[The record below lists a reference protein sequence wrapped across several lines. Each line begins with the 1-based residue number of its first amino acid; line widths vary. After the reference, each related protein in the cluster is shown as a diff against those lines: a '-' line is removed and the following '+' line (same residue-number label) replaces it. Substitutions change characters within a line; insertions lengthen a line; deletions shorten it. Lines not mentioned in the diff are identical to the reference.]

1 MSSPGLNGDAILSTN
16 IVRSDVAAARHKQA
30 GTPRFRLLV
39 LNYLGQMRRTVLLA
53 SLSMFGVTAAELL
66 SPWPLKV
73 LIDHIL
79 LDKPAEGWLAGLA
92 GLVSDSPSMAVGG
105 TALSVVLIALL
116 RGVCAASQLFH
127 TSRLGYELS
136 GLLQRQ
142 LFDHLQRLSLGF
154 HSRARAG
161 ELLTKVTSDTKNLR
175 DIFADSLLD
184 TSAQLFTL
192 LGMTVM
198 MVLMNWWL
206 SLVVLAS
213 FPALA
218 CAVYLFSRRIKLLSR
233 NQRKLESAIAARIT
247 EGLATLPLVQA
258 FGRERYERERFA
270 ATSEETLE
278 ESIRAVRLEAAGT
291 RAIEIISAAGI
302 AAVVLFGGLQALRGS
317 VSPGELLIF
326 ITYVT
331 NMYKPVRSLARL
343 STRFSK
349 GMVSAERIAEILD
362 AEPEVIDRRTAVPA
376 SSLRGRIEFRA
387 VSFDYGAGKSAL
399 RDVSFAIPAGQ
410 RVALVGASGAGKST
424 IVSLLLR
431 FYDPRQG
438 SILIDG
444 VDIRDYQRESLRQQI
459 GVVLQDSLL
468 LSATV
473 RENIVYADPAASAA
487 EVEAAARL
495 ANAHDFVMGLP
506 QGYDTPIGERG
517 ATLSGGQRQRLSLA
531 RALIK
536 QPAIL
541 ILDEPTSAMDA
552 ESARLVEDALSQNRV
567 GQTTLVIAHHFV
579 SMDRFD
585 QILVLRDG
593 VIAEQGTDAELRAN
607 RGFYYELSRLQERPA
622 HDDSHRRMLS
632 RHREQAAR

>member
-1 MSSPGLNGDAILSTN
+1 
-16 IVRSDVAAARHKQA
+16 
-30 GTPRFRLLV
+30 
-39 LNYLGQMRRTVLLA
+39 MRRSVILA
-53 SLSMFGVTAAELL
+53 SVAMLGVTAADLL

-73 LIDHIL
+73 LIDNVL
-79 LDKPAEGWLAGLA
+79 LGKPASGPLAGLTGLA
-92 GLVSDSPSMAVGG
+92 GGHEGLAVAGV
-105 TALSVVLIALL
+105 ALSVILIALL

-136 GLLQRQ
+136 ALLQRQ

-154 HSRARAG
+154 HSRARSG

-184 TSAQLFTL
+184 TGAQLLTL
-192 LGMTVM
+192 VGMAATM
-198 MVLMNWWL
+198 IFMNWRL

-213 FPALA
+213 FPVLA
-218 CAVYLFSRRIKLLSR
+218 CAVYLFSRQIKLLSR
-233 NQRKLESAIAARIT
+233 NQRKLEGVIAARIS

-258 FGRERYERERFA
+258 FGRERYEREQFA
-270 ATSEETLE
+270 ATSAETLE
-278 ESIRAVRLEAAGT
+278 ESIRAVRTEAAGT

-302 AAVVLFGGLQALRGS
+302 AAVVLFGGLQALRGT

-349 GMVSAERIAEILD
+349 GVVSAERIGEILD
-362 AEPEVIDRRTAVPA
+362 AEPEVVDRRFAVPA
-376 SSLRGRIEFRA
+376 SSLRGRVEFRGVA
-387 VSFDYGAGKSAL
+387 FDYGDGKAAL
-399 RDVSFAIPAGQ
+399 RDVSFTISAGQ

-424 IVSLLLR
+424 IVSMILR
-431 FYDPRQG
+431 FYDPRRG
-438 SILIDG
+438 AILIDG

-473 RENIVYADPAASAA
+473 RENIAYAEPAASDA

-495 ANAHDFVMGLP
+495 ASAHDFITALP

-536 QPAIL
+536 RPAIL

-552 ESARLVEDALSQNRV
+552 ESARSVEDALTQARA

-579 SMDRFD
+579 SMERFD

-593 VIAEQGTDAELRAN
+593 LVVEQGTNTELLAR
-607 RGFYYELSRLQERPA
+607 RGFYYDLWRLQA
-622 HDDSHRRMLS
+622 QID
-632 RHREQAAR
+632 